1 MQLQSF
7 NTVNFTAPFDAGGDA
22 PQNTY
27 RLVGRVDFNPSDRT
41 QMFFRAGRENQ
52 NQFKGSYF
60 YSAYPQYD
68 GGSTNLNQSYLYSL
82 SHTFTSNLFGSAK
95 FSFTRFNDGQ
105 TFNTSLVNTPNL
117 VLTPPNDPATQN
129 FIQFPG
135 LANTGGGSGSVPSAG
150 PQNTFQVEPNLAWN
164 KGKHLMRFGASSPTF
179 NSTSRTPLRAGRG
192 ATWLGIAGQ
201 SERFDKRRGNFGW
214 EPVGLLRGRSEWAGE
229 AALCCK
235 SGLLDKRKH

>member
-105 TFNTSLVNTPNL
+105 TFQYIPCQYAKSDANS
-117 VLTPPNDPATQN
+117 TQR
-129 FIQFPG
+129 PG
-135 LANTGGGSGSVPSAG
+135 DSEFYSIFWS
-150 PQNTFQVEPNLAWN
+150 
-164 KGKHLMRFGASSPTF
+164 GKHRRRLGQRTICGTAECVSS
-179 NSTSRTPLRAGRG
+179 RA
-192 ATWLGIAGQ
+192 Q
-201 SERFDKRRGNFGW
+201 SGVEQG
-214 EPVGLLRGRSEWAGE
+214 
-229 AALCCK
+229 
-235 SGLLDKRKH
+235 